1 MTDVPLLSPERLREL
16 GRARR
21 AEALRLGTLEPLH
34 AESVVLHEEPGPFV
48 LHVARALRRKPT
60 GGRNG
65 RRPDPFVPPYEPSL
79 HVGALPGGWHVLLN
93 KYPVLPEH
101 YLLVPERFEP
111 QEAPLDEAC
120 FAAACFALEA
130 LDGLLFYN
138 AGAAAGA
145 SQPHRHLQLV
155 ALPLHPGLPPVPLLE
170 AVLGHRLPVR
180 LAVAPTPSDVAGWR
194 RTYAA
199 LLEANAWRAEQPY
212 DLLATRR
219 WCWLVPRRT
228 ECWGEVS
235 VNALGF
241 AGSLYLPDR
250 DRLEQVRRAGPA
262 ELLRAVGCPDRA
274 S

>member
-1 MTDVPLLSPERLREL
+1 MTDVALLSPERLREL

-34 AESVVLHEEPGPFV
+34 TESVVLRGEPGPFV

-60 GGRNG
+60 GS
-65 RRPDPFVPPYEPSL
+65 RRGLRADPFVPPYEPSL

-101 YLLVPERFEP
+101 YLLVPERFAP

-155 ALPLHPGLPPVPLLE
+155 ALPLHPGLPPVPLME
-170 AVLGHRLPVR
+170 AVLGRRLPVR
-180 LAVAPTPSDVAGWR
+180 LAVTPTPSDVAGWR
-194 RTYAA
+194 RTYAT
-199 LLEANAWRAEQPY
+199 LLEACAWHPERPY
-212 DLLATRR
+212 DLLATRS

-228 ECWGEVS
+228 ECWRGVS

-250 DRLEQVRRAGPA
+250 DRLERVRRAGPV
-262 ELLRAVGCPDRA
+262 ELLGAVGCPPEAD
-274 S
+274 